1 MQQVMKE
8 YGLKSELNLY
18 CQEYTIE
25 NAFQELYNI
34 HIEEEEKENIN
45 ETKNQ
50 LNIDLDEYIDEY
62 YLDDNK

>member
-1 MQQVMKE
+1 E
-8 YGLKSELNLY
+8 YI
-18 CQEYTIE
+18 IE

-45 ETKNQ
+45 ETENQ
-50 LNIDLDEYIDEY
+50 LNINLDKYIDKY